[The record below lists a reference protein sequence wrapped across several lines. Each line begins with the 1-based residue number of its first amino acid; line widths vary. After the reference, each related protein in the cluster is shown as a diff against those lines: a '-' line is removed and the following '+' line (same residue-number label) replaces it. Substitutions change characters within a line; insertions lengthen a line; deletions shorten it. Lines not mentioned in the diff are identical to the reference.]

1 VEILGSVRVDR
12 IKELVTYV
20 ARQLVDEPDSVRVE
34 VEETDRELVCELTV
48 AQEDLGKVIGKD
60 GKTAR
65 AIRTLLA
72 ACSPRVRK
80 RVVLEILE

>member
-1 VEILGSVRVDR
+1 MDRVKD
-12 IKELVTYV
+12 LVLYV
-20 ARQLVDEPDSVRVE
+20 ARQLVDEPDSVRVD
-34 VEETDRELVCELTV
+34 VEENDREIVYELTV
-48 AQEDLGKVIGKD
+48 APDDLGKVIGKE

-80 RVVLEILE
+80 RIGLDILE